1 MSLFSARSSLSS
13 CSLAPSQ
20 GRFATFR
27 HWISCTFRHSFNKN
41 AILILLAIH
50 GHRQAIRAVALAGL
64 VVRAQ
69 TMVCA
74 RTTYAQ
80 SNHENDNLQHRSQ
93 SCAKTTSTHTKMG
106 RLTLN
111 TSLPKASYYVGL
123 RALLHSDYVAH
134 SHDRHAHCWGTM

>member
-69 TMVCA
+69 TTVCDTNSA
-74 RTTYAQ
+74 LRLRENKIRTVKQ
-80 SNHENDNLQHRSQ
+80 R
-93 SCAKTTSTHTKMG
+93 K
-106 RLTLN
+106 R
-111 TSLPKASYYVGL
+111 
-123 RALLHSDYVAH
+123 
-134 SHDRHAHCWGTM
+134 